1 MDEILGALLAAGAED
16 VVLKGIDRGDGM
28 IRNYVAS
35 ASTGVAE
42 KQELAHAKLPFMT
55 HGTSDA
61 FASAVQRGDVQP
73 SSGRGR
79 EHRRRVRPPCDGKR
93 TQYQPNHGERGVSF
107 ELNLDELTALTR
119 R

>member
-1 MDEILGALLAAGAED
+1 MTGRDYPGQDIDDAQVDEILGALLAAGAKN

-35 ASTGVAE
+35 ASTGVAG

-55 HGTSDA
+55 HGTGDA
-61 FASAVQRGDVQP
+61 FASALCGRGDGWP

-79 EHRRRVRPPCDGKR
+79 EHRRRVRPPCDGKH
-93 TQYQPNHGERGVSF
+93 PVSA
-107 ELNLDELTALTR
+107 ES
-119 R
+119 